1 MLFEKKT
8 MQNNEAEINS
18 DCFNR
23 NKLERRAI
31 FSRQFYP
38 KTEVGY
44 FSIIK
49 KSSTFLK
56 NESSENHFKN
66 HTIHFPSQ

>member
-1 MLFEKKT
+1 M
-8 MQNNEAEINS
+8 EINWKGEQS
-18 DCFNR
+18 FQGSFT
-23 NKLERRAI
+23 L
-31 FSRQFYP
+31 

-56 NESSENHFKN
+56 NESTENHFKN